1 MPKRTLDQ
9 IRNRIDELDAT
20 IHSLINER
28 ASCAQAVAL
37 TKVKE
42 SGGAVNFYRPE
53 REAQVLRK
61 VMERNEGPLS
71 SEEVARLF
79 REIMSAC
86 LALEQP
92 MKIAYFGPAG
102 SFTHAAAVK
111 HFGHSVTPVPHGAID
126 EVFRDVEAG
135 NSHYGVVPV
144 ENSTEGVV
152 NYTLDMFLSSPL
164 QVCGEVEVRIHHCLL
179 STAKKYPEVTKIY
192 AHQQALA
199 QCREWL
205 DENLKDIPCIAVS
218 NNAEAARM
226 AANESGAAAI
236 ASSTAAEIYGL
247 RIMSANIEDEPDN
260 TTRFL
265 IVGNQSTPP
274 SGHDKTTLLLSMP
287 NRPGALADLLI
298 PLADAG
304 VSMTRIESRPSR
316 RGMWDY
322 VFFVDV
328 EGHIDEPEVA
338 AALDGLKGRTAML
351 KILGS
356 YPVAVL

>member
-1 MPKRTLDQ
+1 MSDKTLEQ
-9 IRNRIDELDAT
+9 IRDRIDELDEEIQT
-20 IHSLINER
+20 LINER
-28 ASCAQAVAL
+28 ARCAQAVAE
-37 TKVKE
+37 TKLKE
-42 SGGAVNFYRPE
+42 GGDVNFYRPE

-61 VMERNEGPLS
+61 VIERNQGPLAG
-71 SEEVARLF
+71 EEIARLF

-92 MKIAYFGPAG
+92 MRVAYFGPAG
-102 SFTHAAAVK
+102 SYTHAAAVK
-111 HFGHSVTPVPHGAID
+111 HFGHSVKPVPHRAID

-135 NSHYGVVPV
+135 HSHYGVVPV

-152 NYTLDMFLSSPL
+152 NHTLDMLLNSPL
-164 QVCGEVEVRIHHCLL
+164 KVCGEVELRIHLCFL
-179 STAKKYPEVTKIY
+179 SQERSLDNITKIY

-205 DENLKDIPCIAVS
+205 DEMLKEVPREAVS

-226 AANESGAAAI
+226 ASQEPGAAAI
-236 ASSTAAEIYGL
+236 ASSTAAEIYDL
-247 RIMSANIEDEPDN
+247 SILAANIEDEPDN

-265 IVGNQSTPP
+265 IIGKQSPPP
-274 SGHDKTTLLLSMP
+274 SGHDKTTLLLSTP
-287 NRPGALADLLI
+287 NRPGALARLLV

-328 EGHIDEPEVA
+328 EGHAEEPTVA
-338 AALDGLKGRTAML
+338 KALEGLKEETVML
-351 KILGS
+351 KNLGS

>member
-1 MPKRTLDQ
+1 MPKRSLEQ
-9 IRNRIDELDAT
+9 IRDRIDAIDAD
-20 IHSLINER
+20 IQRLINER
-28 ASCAQAVAL
+28 ARCAQEVAE
-37 TKVKE
+37 TKLKE
-42 SGGAVNFYRPE
+42 GGEVNFYRPE

-61 VMERNEGPLS
+61 VIERNEGPLPA
-71 SEEVARLF
+71 EEMARIF

-86 LALEQP
+86 LALEQQ
-92 MKIAYFGPAG
+92 MRVAYFGPAG

-111 HFGHSVTPVPHGAID
+111 HFGHSALPVPHRAID

-152 NYTLDMFLSSPL
+152 NHTLDMFLSSPL
-164 QVCGEVEVRIHHCLL
+164 KVCGEVEVRIHHCLL
-179 STAKKYPEVTKIY
+179 SRETDFSTIKKIY

-205 DENLKDIPCIAVS
+205 DESFKDVPREAVS
-218 NNAEAARM
+218 NNAEAARL
-226 AANESGAAAI
+226 ASREEGTAAI
-236 ASSTAAEIYGL
+236 ASSTAAEIYDL
-247 RIMSANIEDEPDN
+247 NILAANIEDEPDN

-265 IVGNQSTPP
+265 IIGKQSPPP
-274 SGHDKTTLLLSMP
+274 SGQDKTTLLLSTP
-287 NRPGALADLLI
+287 NRPGALARLLV
-298 PLADAG
+298 PLAEAG

-322 VFFVDV
+322 VFFVDI
-328 EGHIDEPEVA
+328 EGHAEDPKVA
-338 AALDGLKGRTAML
+338 QALEGLKKETAML